1 MYHVQYS
8 PIRHASF
15 FSNSIT
21 PHVKPNSHDS
31 AGNKDD
37 KNHEGANQKIQE
49 SIKERAAMKIGD
61 WGEEKET
68 YLISNTSSNSELH
81 AMLESNQRKGI

>member
-1 MYHVQYS
+1 MKFLICFPCFVICILCAIVHFSTPMYHLQYS
-8 PIRHASF
+8 PIWHASLL
-15 FSNSIT
+15 SNSIT

-61 WGEEKET
+61 WGEE
-68 YLISNTSSNSELH
+68 
-81 AMLESNQRKGI
+81 